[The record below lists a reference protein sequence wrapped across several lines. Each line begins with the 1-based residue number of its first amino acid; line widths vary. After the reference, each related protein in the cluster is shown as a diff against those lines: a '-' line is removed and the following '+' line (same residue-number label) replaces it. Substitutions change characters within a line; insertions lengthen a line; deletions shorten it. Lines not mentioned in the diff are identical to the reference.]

1 VNLLSRNVRKYKEK
15 AAAKYRQL
23 QEEHKESRRKREA
36 NREHRAL
43 VAKHRTLVAKC
54 ERLNKTVVLWKD
66 LRVQCTRDFYRRP
79 ESCEAE
85 FGPKVAAAEVDLDN
99 AVRDL
104 NALADDM
111 VPQAHAT
118 APAEARYAE
127 ELPVLNGNADIV
139 PSSVAH
145 HLSPVENN
153 AADDLP
159 EAKVVAARTEATAL
173 ARAGV
178 SLAEAPTLVLP
189 RRHYRAELR
198 PVSVAVL
205 PGVMRE
211 ASRMARPSSPAEAR
225 ASTSHD
231 QDDEDHGYIGPD
243 VMLTRT
249 ADDVQIRSQMEMPIA
264 TSA

>member
-1 VNLLSRNVRKYKEK
+1 MGSSGERGNGLHKRLLLPGKLVAFLFGLLISSPNVVQVHGSVNLLSRNVRKYKEK
-15 AAAKYRQL
+15 AAAKYQQL
-23 QEEHKESRRKREA
+23 QEEHKESRRKREV

-54 ERLNKTVVLWKD
+54 ERLNKTVVLWKAV
-66 LRVQCTRDFYRRP
+66 RVQCTREHFRRP

-153 AADDLP
+153 AADDLRPRARERPLGRCGVCDTSP
-159 EAKVVAARTEATAL
+159 EGDSDVV
-173 ARAGV
+173 G
-178 SLAEAPTLVLP
+178 
-189 RRHYRAELR
+189 
-198 PVSVAVL
+198 
-205 PGVMRE
+205 
-211 ASRMARPSSPAEAR
+211 
-225 ASTSHD
+225 
-231 QDDEDHGYIGPD
+231 HGCEG
-243 VMLTRT
+243 
-249 ADDVQIRSQMEMPIA
+249 QG
-264 TSA
+264 